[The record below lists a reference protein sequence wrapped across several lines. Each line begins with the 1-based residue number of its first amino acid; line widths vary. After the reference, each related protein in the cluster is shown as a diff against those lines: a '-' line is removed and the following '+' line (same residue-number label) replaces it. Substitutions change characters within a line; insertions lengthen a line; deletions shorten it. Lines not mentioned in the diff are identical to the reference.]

1 MALYTPP
8 SLSAVDFALTA
19 YTPPDLTPA
28 TQALTSYT
36 PPALSAVD
44 FALVSYT
51 PPTYPYVGWE
61 LLPSSSFPTQY
72 SGARIDGVASTH
84 ELCLV
89 ALADAPTG
97 MGGRLCWPGVSSN
110 YALYLVET
118 SDPNASPL
126 RLRTT
131 TGTKAVRLKT

>member
-8 SLSAVDFALTA
+8 SLSAVDFALAA
-19 YTPPDLTPA
+19 YTPPDLTPE
-28 TQALTSYT
+28 TQALASYA
-36 PPALSAVD
+36 PPALSSVD
-44 FALVSYT
+44 FVLVSYT

-72 SGARIDGVASTH
+72 SGFRVEIGATAYDLCMVAT
-84 ELCLV
+84 
-89 ALADAPTG
+89 ADAPTG
-97 MGGRLCWPGVSSN
+97 MGGQPRVYKGGTT

-126 RLRTT
+126 RLRTSA
-131 TGTKAVRLKT
+131 GTKSVRLKT